1 MRRYMFD
8 VTVMLVC
15 FALLGFFGWHAQYGP
30 RGLANQTRLIEN
42 LVKFEGEH
50 EEVKA
55 RREALDRRV
64 SLLRPETIDPDM
76 LDEAARRTLGFAGK
90 RDLVVR

>member
-1 MRRYMFD
+1 MRRYVFD

-30 RGLANQTRLIEN
+30 RGFANQTQLIEKV
-42 LVKFEGEH
+42 VKLEGEH
-50 EEVKA
+50 DAIKA

-76 LDEAARRTLGFAGK
+76 LDEAARRTLGFAGES
-90 RDLVVR
+90 DLIVR